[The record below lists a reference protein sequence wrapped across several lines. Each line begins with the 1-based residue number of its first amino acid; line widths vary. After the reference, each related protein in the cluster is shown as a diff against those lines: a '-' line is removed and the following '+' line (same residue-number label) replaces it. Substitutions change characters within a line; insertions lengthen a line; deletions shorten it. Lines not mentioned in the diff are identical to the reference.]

1 MYFNQSDKFEQL
13 KKKILGISFNLP
25 EGEEFTFH
33 DLNSRAN
40 VQWSKAV
47 QQNVGRWFAYFVK
60 HAPRVPFVIIG
71 KNTHGH
77 LVYLKT
83 GPNPYNNNN
92 HSKGGVR

>member
-40 VQWSKAV
+40 VQCSKAV

-60 HAPRVPFVIIG
+60 HAHVF
-71 KNTHGH
+71 H
-77 LVYLKT
+77 LLL
-83 GPNPYNNNN
+83 
-92 HSKGGVR
+92 SVRILTVT

>member
-40 VQWSKAV
+40 VQCSKAV

-60 HAPRVPFVIIG
+60 HAPRVPFIIIG
-71 KNTHGH
+71 KNTNGH
-77 LVYLKT
+77 LVYLKI
-83 GPNPYNNNN
+83 GPNPFNNSNT
-92 HSKGGVR
+92 SKGGVR

>member
-40 VQWSKAV
+40 VQCSKAV

-60 HAPRVPFVIIG
+60 HAPRVPFIIIG
-71 KNTHGH
+71 KNTNGH
-77 LVYLKT
+77 LVYMKI
-83 GPNPYNNNN
+83 GSNPLNNSNP
-92 HSKGGVR
+92 SKGGVR